1 MNTHRK
7 DIWICYFLGSI
18 GFLCLFLYCAYGRR
32 SGPWLGEDSVPVEE
46 ILIISSLLTGAF
58 LAVLA
63 LIDLITRSQAASEIH
78 PGVILTLGII
88 LVLGSW
94 AMPGMLETPLRANLT
109 RCHAIMREMGAKIAD
124 LVEQTGE
131 TPSHIDSLFT
141 DEEMLDPFAPDQA
154 GFTWRKTGAK
164 TGMISS
170 VGPDQKQD
178 LAPSREI
185 ILYSVTNGS
194 FSSGDIVLH
203 IPEDEIS
210 P

>member
-1 MNTHRK
+1 MMAHRK
-7 DIWICYFLGSI
+7 SLWICYTLAFI
-18 GFLCLFLYCAYGRR
+18 GFIFLSLYCVYAWR
-32 SGPWLGEDSVPVEE
+32 SSPWMGEGSLEVEKVF
-46 ILIISSLLTGAF
+46 IISSLLIGAF

-63 LIDLITRSQAASEIH
+63 LTDLLTRSKAASEIH

-94 AMPGMLETPLRANLT
+94 AMPGIMETPLRANLT
-109 RCHAIMREMGAKIAD
+109 RCHAIMREMGTKIAD

-131 TPSHIDSLFT
+131 TPSQIESFFT
-141 DEEMLDPFAPDQA
+141 REEMLDPFAPDQA

-194 FSSGDIVLH
+194 FSRGDIVLH

-210 P
+210 S